1 MMLVAIGKVRSVHG
15 LKGFVKAEA
24 YTGSDRTLRHQ
35 DEIFLGAS
43 DKSCRPYKVEGLK
56 GATGDVV
63 LIKFEGVETPDDAAS
78 LKGYLIFIEQAMLP
92 QLPEGSYYSFM
103 LEGMEVET
111 TDGKRL
117 GKVSKVDHYPASDIL
132 TVSCEDGS
140 EVLIPAVKDI
150 VRSVDMKASKIT
162 VEDRKGL
169 R

>member
-1 MMLVAIGKVRSVHG
+1 MLIVIGKVRSVHG
-15 LKGFVKAEA
+15 LKGFIKVEA
-24 YTGSDRTLRHQ
+24 FTGSDRTLRHQ

-43 DKSCRPYKVEGLK
+43 EKSCRPFKVEGLK
-56 GATGDVV
+56 GATGDAV
-63 LIKFEGVETPDDAAS
+63 LIKLVGVDTPDSADS
-78 LKGYLIFIEQAMLP
+78 LKGYLIFIEQGGLP

-111 TDGKRL
+111 TEGKRL
-117 GKVSKVDHYPASDIL
+117 GKVTKVDHYPASDIL

-150 VRSVDMKASKIT
+150 VKSVDVKASKIV